1 LKTTTPKT
9 TSNDISQVRKSRELQ
24 KLWVELEYRR
34 CALDKEYFIKNY
46 VYIQVQSKWDT
57 RGRTKFELF
66 DYQEDALEKWTNNRF
81 VVIVKARQL
90 GFTTLAMADVLWHC
104 LFQPGSNM
112 LLVSKNQDSAKK
124 NLGMVKFM
132 YQFLPDWMKDRGPNL
147 TKAAEYKLEF
157 DYPDGMKC
165 QVKSFAGTETA
176 GAGETATLVVLDEFA
191 LMPDPTNTYR
201 TIMPTT
207 DAGGRLIIISTARGA
222 YNQFAKIYKGAK
234 NKINQFFPIF
244 QPWSASRLITEKEY
258 EEKRREFTA
267 TPWEF
272 YSEYPSDDNEAFR
285 ESGNPRFT
293 QLPYEAIEFQYR
305 GYISEQPE
313 GLKFEIDENGPL
325 RLLDI
330 DVDPDAIY
338 FLGADPAQGRGGD
351 FSTAHILEVGEDGL
365 PRIVGYF
372 SSNTT
377 EPVDFAYHLDKIGRY
392 FTGKYGAAL
401 LAVEDQGGQ
410 GQLPINELHRNLQYP
425 RPYVYRSVGKKRNQT
440 SDRLFSFPMSQ
451 DRRRMIIDKLA
462 EYLADADKEV
472 PTLKNIHKDLLEE
485 LSQFVRQ
492 ELPSGGVKYAADYG
506 CHDDLVLSLAIT
518 LWVALENNELSA
530 PLQSNNEAKM
540 DRVDLSEMYRIRERT
555 IAAHEA
561 AVQEQWDSFSLN
573 SGYDYGN
580 DNEEYYS

>member
-1 LKTTTPKT
+1 MIYSAMRTTMSTQKI
-9 TSNDISQVRKSRELQ
+9 NELRKQRELE

-46 VYIQVQSKWDT
+46 VYIQVQPKWDT

-66 DYQEDALEKWTNNRF
+66 DYQSEALNTWDNNRF

-104 LFQPGSNM
+104 IFQPGSNI
-112 LLVSKNQDSAKK
+112 LLVSKNQDSANK

-132 YQFLPDWMKDRGPNL
+132 YQFLPDWLKERSPNL

-234 NKINQFFPIF
+234 NKVNQFIPIF
-244 QPWSASRLITEKEY
+244 QPWNASRLITEVEY
-258 EEKRREFTA
+258 EAKRREFA
-267 TPWEF
+267 ANPWEF

-285 ESGNPRFT
+285 ESGNPRFVN
-293 QLPYEAIEFQYR
+293 LPNDAEKFAYR
-305 GYISEQPE
+305 GELIEDNGELYFDYNEE
-313 GLKFEIDENGPL
+313 GSVYLSDLEID
-325 RLLDI
+325 
-330 DVDPDAIY
+330 PDGLY
-338 FLGADPAQGRGGD
+338 FIGADPAQGRGGD
-351 FSTAHILEVGEDGL
+351 FSTAHVLTIDTDGL
-365 PRIVGYF
+365 PRIVAYYR
-372 SSNTT
+372 NNMI
-377 EPVDFAYHLDKIGRY
+377 EPVEWAYQIDKLGRF
-392 FTGKYGAAL
+392 FTGKYGPAL

-425 RPYVYRSVGKKRNQT
+425 NAYVYRAIGKKKIAKV
-440 SDRLFSFPMSQ
+440 DRLFSFPMSQ

-462 EYLADADKEV
+462 EYLVTANTDTPSLRGLHSDV
-472 PTLKNIHKDLLEE
+472 LEE

-492 ELPSGGVKYAADYG
+492 DLPSGGVKYAADYG
-506 CHDDLVLSLAIT
+506 CHDDLVLSLAIA
-518 LWVALENNELSA
+518 LWVALENGELSA
-530 PLQSNNEAKM
+530 PTPTIIR
-540 DRVDLSEMYRIRERT
+540 DDVIHVGLSDMYERRRKN
-555 IAAHEA
+555 IEYHEQLE
-561 AVQEQWDSFSLN
+561 QEKWDSFVLYG
-573 SGYDYGN
+573 GYQD
-580 DNEEYYS
+580 